1 LREMPLFKKQIYG
14 GMKMDKMSLL
24 RHCGNLE
31 QVASVRP
38 VTYADGR
45 ANGMKAILV
54 KNGKLEFSLLQ
65 DKCLDIGPLSYGGI
79 NMTLMSKPGLQGRNP
94 YDTHGEESVRSI
106 MGGAMFTCGFENIHV
121 PRIVDGVEYPM
132 HGRMRTTPMEKV
144 AMDACFEGEDYVMEV
159 CGEGREA
166 ALFGE
171 NLILRR
177 QVRTVYGE
185 STLEIVD
192 EIENRTFKE
201 DKLCFLYHFNSGF
214 PFLEGGCRVLIPH
227 VECIPRNADAEKGLG
242 RQFVMDD
249 PVDNA
254 PEQVFLYVPK
264 ADENGNTFAAVVNDR
279 LGLAMCIRWNVKEI
293 PYITQWKT
301 IASGDYAMALEPCNA
316 NFEGREDP
324 NAQVLPPLG
333 KHVNHYSLSI
343 LDGKDAIAALDAEFA
358 QLTK

>member
-1 LREMPLFKKQIYG
+1 
-14 GMKMDKMSLL
+14 MDKMSLL

>member
-1 LREMPLFKKQIYG
+1 
-14 GMKMDKMSLL
+14 MDKMSLL

-31 QVASVRP
+31 QVAYVRP

-45 ANGMKAILV
+45 ADGMKAILV

-79 NMTLMSKPGLQGRNP
+79 NMTLLSKPGLQGRNP

-106 MGGAMFTCGFENIHV
+106 MGGAMFTCGFENIHG
-121 PRIVDGVEYPM
+121 PRTVDGQEYPM

-144 AMDACFEGEDYVMEV
+144 GMDACFEGEDYVLSV
-159 CGEGREA
+159 SGEGREA

-177 QVRTVYGE
+177 QVRTVYGDN
-185 STLEIVD
+185 TLYIRD

-201 DKLCFLYHFNSGF
+201 DKLCFLYHFNAGF

-227 VECIPRNADAEKGLG
+227 VECIPRNEDAKKGLG

-254 PEQVFLYVPK
+254 PEQVFLYVPA
-264 ADENGNTFAAVVNDR
+264 ADDEGNTFAAVVNDR

-293 PYITQWKT
+293 PFLTQWKT

-316 NFEGREDP
+316 GFESREEAH
-324 NAQVLPPLG
+324 AQVLGPMG
-333 KHVNHYSLSI
+333 KHVNSYSLSI
-343 LDGKDAIAALDAEFA
+343 LEGSEAIAALDAEFA
-358 QLTK
+358 KLSK

>member
-1 LREMPLFKKQIYG
+1 
-14 GMKMDKMSLL
+14 MDKMCLL

-31 QVASVRP
+31 QVAYVRP

-45 ANGMKAILV
+45 ADGMKAILV

-65 DKCLDIGPLSYGGI
+65 DKCLDIGPLSYGGV

-121 PRIVDGVEYPM
+121 PRIVDGLEYPM

-144 AMDACFEGEDYVMEV
+144 GMDASLEGEDYVLNV
-159 CGEGREA
+159 SGEGREA
-166 ALFGE
+166 SLFGE

-185 STLEIVD
+185 NTLYIHD

-201 DKLCFLYHFNSGF
+201 DKLCFLYHFNAGF

-227 VECIPRNADAEKGLG
+227 VECMPRNEDAQKGLG
-242 RQFVMDD
+242 HQFVMDD

-254 PEQVFLYVPK
+254 PEQVFLYVPA
-264 ADENGNTFAAVVNDR
+264 ADAGGNTFAAVVNDR

-293 PYITQWKT
+293 PYLTQWKT

-316 NFEGREDP
+316 GFEGREDP
-324 NAQVLPPLG
+324 NAQVLPPMG
-333 KHVNHYSLSI
+333 KHVNSYSLSV
-343 LDGKDAIAALDAEFA
+343 LEGSDAIAALDAELA
-358 QLTK
+358 ELTK

>member
-1 LREMPLFKKQIYG
+1 
-14 GMKMDKMSLL
+14 MDKMKLL

-31 QVASVRP
+31 QVAYARP
-38 VTYADGR
+38 VTYGDGR
-45 ANGMKAILV
+45 ASDMKAILV

-79 NMTLMSKPGLQGRNP
+79 NMTLLSKPGLQGRNP

-106 MGGAMFTCGFENIHV
+106 MGGAMFTCGFENIHG
-121 PRIVDGVEYPM
+121 PRTVNGEEFPM

-144 AMDACFEGEDYVMEV
+144 GLDACFEGEDYVLTV
-159 CGEGREA
+159 KGEGREA

-185 STLEIVD
+185 TTLYIRD

-201 DKLCFLYHFNSGF
+201 DKLCFLYHFNTGF
-214 PFLEGGCRVLIPH
+214 PFLEGGCRVLIPR
-227 VECIPRNADAEKGLG
+227 VECMPRNEDAKQGLG
-242 RQFVMDD
+242 KQFVMDD

-254 PEQVFLYVPK
+254 PEQVFLYVPA
-264 ADENGNTFAAVVNDR
+264 ADEAGNTFAAVVNDR

-293 PYITQWKT
+293 PYLTQWKT
-301 IASGDYAMALEPCNA
+301 IASGDYAMALEPCNVG
-316 NFEGREDP
+316 FESREEA
-324 NAQVLPPLG
+324 NAQVLPPMG
-333 KHVNHYSLSI
+333 KHVNHYSLTV
-343 LDGKDAIAALDAEFA
+343 LEGREAIAALDAEFA
-358 QLTK
+358 KLSK

>member
-1 LREMPLFKKQIYG
+1 MPLFKKQIYG

>member
-1 LREMPLFKKQIYG
+1 
-14 GMKMDKMSLL
+14 MDKMSLL

-31 QVASVRP
+31 QIASVRP

-45 ANGMKAILV
+45 ADGMKAILV

-65 DKCLDIGPLSYGGI
+65 DKCLDIGPLSYGGV
-79 NMTLMSKPGLQGRNP
+79 NMTLLSKPGLQGRNP

-121 PRIVDGVEYPM
+121 PRVVDGVEYPM

-144 AMDACFEGEDYVMEV
+144 AMDACFEGDDYVLKV
-159 CGEGREA
+159 SGEGREA

-185 STLEIVD
+185 TTLEIVD
-192 EIENRTFKE
+192 EIENRTFQE
-201 DKLCFLYHFNSGF
+201 DKLCFLYHFNAGY
-214 PFLEGGCRVLIPH
+214 PFLEGGCRVLIPY

-242 RQFVMDD
+242 HQFVMDA

-264 ADENGNTFAAVVNDR
+264 ADEAGNTFAAVVNDR

-324 NAQVLPPLG
+324 NAQVLAPMG
-333 KHVNHYSLSI
+333 KHVNRYSLSI
-343 LDGKDAIAALDAEFA
+343 LEGKDAIAALDAEFA
-358 QLTK
+358 QLTR

>member
-1 LREMPLFKKQIYG
+1 
-14 GMKMDKMSLL
+14 MDKMKLL

-31 QVASVRP
+31 QVAYARP
-38 VTYADGR
+38 VTYGDGR
-45 ANGMKAILV
+45 ASDMKAILV

-65 DKCLDIGPLSYGGI
+65 DKCLDIGPLSYGAI
-79 NMTLMSKPGLQGRNP
+79 NMTLLSKPGLQGRNP

-106 MGGAMFTCGFENIHV
+106 MGGAMFTCGFENIHG
-121 PRIVDGVEYPM
+121 PRTVNGEEFPM

-144 AMDACFEGEDYVMEV
+144 GLDACFEGEDYVLTV
-159 CGEGREA
+159 KGEGREA

-185 STLEIVD
+185 TTLYIRD

-201 DKLCFLYHFNSGF
+201 DKLCFLYHFNTGF

-227 VECIPRNADAEKGLG
+227 VECMPRNEDAKQGLG
-242 RQFVMDD
+242 KQFVMDD

-254 PEQVFLYVPK
+254 PEQVFLYVPA
-264 ADENGNTFAAVVNDR
+264 ADEAGNTFAAVVNDR

-293 PYITQWKT
+293 PYLTQWKT

-316 NFEGREDP
+316 GFESREEA
-324 NAQVLPPLG
+324 NAQVLPPMG
-333 KHVNHYSLSI
+333 KHVNHYSLTV
-343 LDGKDAIAALDAEFA
+343 LEGREAIAALDAEFA
-358 QLTK
+358 KLSK